1 MGEDFVTSR
10 REATTAATKLG
21 GLVSFVSGLQRHIED
36 TGERRLATGYPGAT
50 ARRIGLGR

>member
-36 TGERRLATGYPGAT
+36 TEERRLATGYPAAT